1 MKPYTLLLIV
11 SICIVFAI
19 VVDYYRKAVKLG
31 KDLFD
36 DEK

>member
-1 MKPYTLLLIV
+1 MKPHTLLLIV

-19 VVDYYRKAVKLG
+19 VVDYYYKCVELG